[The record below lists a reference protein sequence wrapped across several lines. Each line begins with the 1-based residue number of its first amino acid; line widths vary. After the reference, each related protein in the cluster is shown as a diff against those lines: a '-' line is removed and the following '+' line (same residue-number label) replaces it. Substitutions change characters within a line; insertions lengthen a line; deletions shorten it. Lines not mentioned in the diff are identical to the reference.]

1 MKVRYYSGNVYKVG
15 KKQHPATA
23 SRVDEW
29 IGVGGGEAMV
39 VGSNPVTSMNFFF
52 FLFCSQKSSKFF
64 GGLVAGTR
72 SRKFPV
78 PVPVL

>member
-15 KKQHPATA
+15 KKQHPAIA

-29 IGVGGGEAMV
+29 ISVGAGEAVV
-39 VGSNPVTSMNFFF
+39 VGSNPATSTN
-52 FLFCSQKSSKFF
+52 FF

-78 PVPVL
+78 PVL